1 MKLAKSQA
9 AQRSLFVMVTIMYWV
24 SMYMYVPILSPYLSN
39 LHYSLKFIG
48 IVLASYGLIQ
58 LLFRFPIGIWSDT
71 IGKRKPFI
79 IAGMISTTLSCL
91 LFLIPDLWIWP
102 LLGRAVAGICA
113 STWVAFT
120 VMYAS
125 QFSNEEIPKAMG
137 QISLLTVTGQM
148 IGMLLSGWLTDL
160 AGTSAPF
167 IAGAGAGLI
176 GLLLACMLYEPPTGI
191 QREHGMSKQ
200 LIGEVIRTKPLLRA
214 SWLSILAHGVLFI
227 TMFGFTPLK
236 ATELGASGTEL
247 TLLVFCFMLPH
258 ALAAIAATKWFIPL
272 LGAQRT
278 ILIAFIVSGLCTL
291 CLIVVPGLSWMY
303 VTQAFNGFAQ
313 GLHLPLFLSLAI
325 VDIKPQMKA
334 TAMGLYQ
341 AIYAL
346 GMFSGPFIAG
356 YLNKA
361 YGIDYGF
368 ALGGLLALIAACFVI
383 YWMQQDKTSSAVKRR
398 TRQHEKNIGA

>member
-1 MKLAKSQA
+1 MKLAQSQA
-9 AQRSLFVMVTIMYWV
+9 AQRGLFVVVTIMYWI
-24 SMYMYVPILSPYLSN
+24 SMYIYVPILSPYLSSLN
-39 LHYSLKFIG
+39 YSLKFVG
-48 IVLASYGLIQ
+48 IVLASYGFIQ
-58 LLFRFPIGIWSDT
+58 LLFRFPIGILSDT
-71 IGKRKPFI
+71 LGKRKPFI
-79 IAGMISTTLSCL
+79 IVGMISTTLSCL
-91 LFLIPDLWIWP
+91 LFLIPNLWVWP

-125 QFSNEEIPKAMG
+125 QFSDREIPKAMG
-137 QISLLTVTGQM
+137 QISLLTVVGQM

-160 AGTSAPF
+160 AGSAAPF
-167 IAGAGAGLI
+167 VGGAIIGLI
-176 GLLLACMLYEPPTGI
+176 GLLLALFLHEPRSGI
-191 QREHGMSKQ
+191 KREHGMSPQ
-200 LIGEVIRTKPLLRA
+200 LIGEVIRTGPLLRA

-258 ALAAIAATKWFIPL
+258 ALAAIVVNKWFIPT

-278 ILIAFIVSGLCTL
+278 ILLAFVVSSLCTL
-291 CLIVVPGLSWMY
+291 GLIVVPSLPWMY
-303 VTQAFNGFAQ
+303 ATQALNGFAQ

-325 VDIKPQMKA
+325 MDVKPQMKA

-341 AIYAL
+341 AIYAI

-361 YGIDYGF
+361 YSIDYGF
-368 ALGGLLALIAACFVI
+368 ALGGVLAIIAAGFVL
-383 YWMQQDKTSSAVKRR
+383 YWMYREKSASLGKGRSK
-398 TRQHEKNIGA
+398 HEQNAGA